1 MLFKIFVQK
10 IIKDV
15 FAVSFVALVIFSFL
29 EWQEPGF
36 VSNYI
41 NFVLLLSLP
50 LFFGILV
57 VITEDK

>member
-10 IIKDV
+10 IIRDA
-15 FAVSFVALVIFSFL
+15 FAVSFAALVIFSFL

-41 NFVLLLSLP
+41 SFVLLLSLP
-50 LFFGILV
+50 LVFGILT
-57 VITEDK
+57 VISDNK

>member
-1 MLFKIFVQK
+1 MSFKIFVQK
-10 IIKDV
+10 IIKDA

-41 NFVLLLSLP
+41 SFVLLLSLP

>member
-15 FAVSFVALVIFSFL
+15 FAVSFVALAILSFL

-41 NFVLLLSLP
+41 SFVLLLSLP
-50 LFFGILV
+50 LFFGILT
-57 VITEDK
+57 VIMENK

>member
-1 MLFKIFVQK
+1 MSFKIFVQK
-10 IIKDV
+10 IIKDI

-41 NFVLLLSLP
+41 SFVLLLSLP
-50 LFFGILV
+50 LFFGILT
-57 VITEDK
+57 VIMENK